1 MKRKQYEASR
11 TKKTLLD
18 KKRRGEKFVIWK
30 ISSESQ
36 YEEIERLGF
45 IIEPWIYE
53 IKTRHFFNIR
63 ALPSLLKDIHF
74 ANQRGKS
81 VIVRRL
87 KKSDEILLKEY
98 DIRFQPIKY
107 RINLVSS
114 RK

>member
-1 MKRKQYEASR
+1 MKRKQYEISR

-30 ISSESQ
+30 ISSQAQ

-45 IIEPWIYE
+45 IIEPWLYE
-53 IKTRHFFNIR
+53 IQTRHFFNVK

-74 ANQRGKS
+74 ANQRGKR
-81 VIVRRL
+81 VIVRKL
-87 KKSDEILLKEY
+87 KKGDETLLKEY
-98 DIRFQPIKY
+98 DVRFRPIKY
-107 RINLVSS
+107 RIDLLSS